1 MVTSETKPTESQW
14 LQRLVR
20 RLLRLFSLVQ
30 DGDGIQDGELLRR

>member
-14 LQRLVR
+14 LQWLVS

-30 DGDGIQDGELLRR
+30 DGDGIHDGELLRR